1 MYDYLETSPGER
13 PTPNTAWQGYELN
26 ISSLESIFSDC
37 ADFERRDIYFG
48 LDKKAC
54 VNLCWIDGLTDG
66 GSISGDIIRPLTDLL
81 RSSRSDF
88 PGGCLGMVMHG
99 LAYSANAKRRGSI
112 GDVVSDLAHG
122 YCAVLIPGEGA
133 VCFEVKSQ
141 NARSIS
147 EPSLEKS
154 VKGGKDSFVE
164 TLRTN
169 TALVRRRIRD
179 PRLKSVK
186 TELGRKSHTQIEVMY
201 LDGVVDPELPMEVL
215 RRLGKIDIDSV
226 LATGIIEESLMDCP
240 RSPLPQLIHTE
251 RPDRFAMYM
260 ADGRVGILIDGIP
273 IALVVPASF
282 AEFMKV
288 TSDSSMHFTFSSM
301 LSVMRYLALIVS
313 VYVPA
318 VYVAVAM
325 YHQEMIPTRLLLSI
339 ISAKQD
345 VPFSTGLEVIGM
357 LVALELLQEAGLRLP
372 NPIGDTV
379 SIIGA
384 LIVGQSEVEA
394 KVASPIAIIVGHRV
408 LHTAK
413 SGSRRGGA
421 ADTLR
426 ASHRRGRGGAVRHWA
441 AVVPDAA
448 IHGRHGQL
456 RPQLH
461 LPRHRRAASRHT
473 ADAAAHSENR
483 RQIPRRRASP
493 ARQEETVLKRA
504 MIYLLCLAAL
514 PWLGGCNSI
523 YSNYREIE
531 NLLVVRSVGFDRED
545 GGTRFSLASSAN
557 DDGEPIRMTT
567 KGGSITDAMERI
579 RNYSSQ
585 EDIFYPHVEHI
596 LLGEDA
602 ARVSIE
608 DYLAFFCRSPEL
620 RIDIPLHIVRGG
632 TAAQAVLETGS
643 DSRCISE
650 ILQTEQERLSVSG
663 DSNIF
668 STSEIYVS
676 MVRSGAALV
685 CAVKC
690 APSAEAA
697 EDDAQILTV
706 IADGYAIIKDGRL
719 CGYIE
724 PELSPAVGMLT
735 GDMGISDL
743 IVDGPDG
750 DAVTLQLNHCRS
762 GITPR
767 WDGDM
772 LTGFDIDIE
781 VSASVN
787 ESGRPLPLSDP
798 EQERVLCEAL
808 NARVT
813 ELVNGVLRTSQEL
826 GADFLNLNYTA
837 ELDSPKKYAALGG
850 GFITLF
856 PKLEMNVSVSSRISH
871 TNNISNG

>member
-1 MYDYLETSPGER
+1 MYDFLETGPGER
-13 PTPNTAWQGYELN
+13 PAPDASWQGCELN

-88 PGGCLGMVMHG
+88 PGGCLGMIIHG
-99 LAYSANAKRRGSI
+99 LAYSANAKRRDSI
-112 GDVVSDLAHG
+112 GNVVSDLVHG

-141 NARSIS
+141 NVRSIS

-201 LDGVVDPELPMEVL
+201 LDGVVDPELPKEVM

-288 TSDSSMHFTFSSM
+288 TSDSSMHFAFSSM

-318 VYVAVAM
+318 IYVAVAM

-384 LIVGQSEVEA
+384 LIVGQSAVEA
-394 KVASPIAIIVGHRV
+394 KVASPIAIIVV
-408 LHTAK
+408 AVSAIACYTLP
-413 SGSRRGGA
+413 SQDLGA
-421 ADTLR
+421 AVRLIR
-426 ASHRRGRGGAVRHWA
+426 FALLIGAVA
-441 AVVPDAA
+441 AGLFGIGLLSCLMLLSMADMDSFGRNYTSPVTDGRPHGLMRTLLRIPKTTDKFRDAE
-448 IHGRHGQL
+448 L
-456 RPQLH
+456 RP
-461 LPRHRRAASRHT
+461 RDR
-473 ADAAAHSENR
+473 R
-483 RQIPRRRASP
+483 RQS
-493 ARQEETVLKRA
+493 
-504 MIYLLCLAAL
+504 
-514 PWLGGCNSI
+514 
-523 YSNYREIE
+523 
-531 NLLVVRSVGFDRED
+531 
-545 GGTRFSLASSAN
+545 
-557 DDGEPIRMTT
+557 
-567 KGGSITDAMERI
+567 
-579 RNYSSQ
+579 
-585 EDIFYPHVEHI
+585 
-596 LLGEDA
+596 
-602 ARVSIE
+602 
-608 DYLAFFCRSPEL
+608 
-620 RIDIPLHIVRGG
+620 
-632 TAAQAVLETGS
+632 
-643 DSRCISE
+643 
-650 ILQTEQERLSVSG
+650 
-663 DSNIF
+663 
-668 STSEIYVS
+668 
-676 MVRSGAALV
+676 
-685 CAVKC
+685 
-690 APSAEAA
+690 
-697 EDDAQILTV
+697 
-706 IADGYAIIKDGRL
+706 
-719 CGYIE
+719 
-724 PELSPAVGMLT
+724 
-735 GDMGISDL
+735 
-743 IVDGPDG
+743 
-750 DAVTLQLNHCRS
+750 
-762 GITPR
+762 
-767 WDGDM
+767 
-772 LTGFDIDIE
+772 
-781 VSASVN
+781 
-787 ESGRPLPLSDP
+787 
-798 EQERVLCEAL
+798 
-808 NARVT
+808 
-813 ELVNGVLRTSQEL
+813 
-826 GADFLNLNYTA
+826 
-837 ELDSPKKYAALGG
+837 
-850 GFITLF
+850 
-856 PKLEMNVSVSSRISH
+856 
-871 TNNISNG
+871 

>member
-1 MYDYLETSPGER
+1 MYDFLETGPGER
-13 PTPNTAWQGYELN
+13 PAPDASWQGCELN

-48 LDKKAC
+48 LDRKAC

-88 PGGCLGMVMHG
+88 PGGCLGMIIHG
-99 LAYSANAKRRGSI
+99 LAYSANAKRRDSI

-122 YCAVLIPGEGA
+122 YCVVLIPGEGA

-141 NARSIS
+141 NVRSIS

-201 LDGVVDPELPMEVL
+201 LDGVVDPELPKEVM

-288 TSDSSMHFTFSSM
+288 TSDSSMHFAFSSM

-318 VYVAVAM
+318 IYVAVAM

-384 LIVGQSEVEA
+384 LIVGQSAVEA
-394 KVASPIAIIVGHRV
+394 KVASPIAIIVV
-408 LHTAK
+408 AVSAIACYTLP
-413 SGSRRGGA
+413 SQDLGA
-421 ADTLR
+421 AVRLIR
-426 ASHRRGRGGAVRHWA
+426 FALLIGAVA
-441 AVVPDAA
+441 AGLFGIGLLSCLMLLSMADMDSFGRNYTSPVTDGRPHGLMRTLLRIPKTADKFRDAE
-448 IHGRHGQL
+448 L
-456 RPQLH
+456 RP
-461 LPRHRRAASRHT
+461 RDR
-473 ADAAAHSENR
+473 R
-483 RQIPRRRASP
+483 RQS
-493 ARQEETVLKRA
+493 
-504 MIYLLCLAAL
+504 
-514 PWLGGCNSI
+514 
-523 YSNYREIE
+523 
-531 NLLVVRSVGFDRED
+531 
-545 GGTRFSLASSAN
+545 
-557 DDGEPIRMTT
+557 
-567 KGGSITDAMERI
+567 
-579 RNYSSQ
+579 
-585 EDIFYPHVEHI
+585 
-596 LLGEDA
+596 
-602 ARVSIE
+602 
-608 DYLAFFCRSPEL
+608 
-620 RIDIPLHIVRGG
+620 
-632 TAAQAVLETGS
+632 
-643 DSRCISE
+643 
-650 ILQTEQERLSVSG
+650 
-663 DSNIF
+663 
-668 STSEIYVS
+668 
-676 MVRSGAALV
+676 
-685 CAVKC
+685 
-690 APSAEAA
+690 
-697 EDDAQILTV
+697 
-706 IADGYAIIKDGRL
+706 
-719 CGYIE
+719 
-724 PELSPAVGMLT
+724 
-735 GDMGISDL
+735 
-743 IVDGPDG
+743 
-750 DAVTLQLNHCRS
+750 
-762 GITPR
+762 
-767 WDGDM
+767 
-772 LTGFDIDIE
+772 
-781 VSASVN
+781 
-787 ESGRPLPLSDP
+787 
-798 EQERVLCEAL
+798 
-808 NARVT
+808 
-813 ELVNGVLRTSQEL
+813 
-826 GADFLNLNYTA
+826 
-837 ELDSPKKYAALGG
+837 
-850 GFITLF
+850 
-856 PKLEMNVSVSSRISH
+856 
-871 TNNISNG
+871 

>member
-88 PGGCLGMVMHG
+88 PDGCLGMVMHG
-99 LAYSANAKRRGSI
+99 LAYSANAKRRDSI
-112 GDVVSDLAHG
+112 GDVVSDLALG
-122 YCAVLIPGEGA
+122 YCAVLIPDEGA

-141 NARSIS
+141 NVRSIS

-215 RRLGKIDIDSV
+215 RRLNMIDIDSV

-318 VYVAVAM
+318 IYVAVAM

-345 VPFSTGLEVIGM
+345 VPFSTGIEVIGM

-384 LIVGQSEVEA
+384 LIVGQSAVEA
-394 KVASPIAIIVGHRV
+394 KVASPIAIIVV
-408 LHTAK
+408 AVSAIACYTLP
-413 SGSRRGGA
+413 SQDLGA
-421 ADTLR
+421 AVRLIR
-426 ASHRRGRGGAVRHWA
+426 FALLIGAVA
-441 AVVPDAA
+441 AGLFGIGLLSCLMLLSMADIDSFGRNYTSPVTDGRPHGILRTLLRIPKTADKFRDAE
-448 IHGRHGQL
+448 L
-456 RPQLH
+456 RP
-461 LPRHRRAASRHT
+461 RDR
-473 ADAAAHSENR
+473 R
-483 RQIPRRRASP
+483 RQS
-493 ARQEETVLKRA
+493 
-504 MIYLLCLAAL
+504 
-514 PWLGGCNSI
+514 
-523 YSNYREIE
+523 
-531 NLLVVRSVGFDRED
+531 
-545 GGTRFSLASSAN
+545 
-557 DDGEPIRMTT
+557 
-567 KGGSITDAMERI
+567 
-579 RNYSSQ
+579 
-585 EDIFYPHVEHI
+585 
-596 LLGEDA
+596 
-602 ARVSIE
+602 
-608 DYLAFFCRSPEL
+608 
-620 RIDIPLHIVRGG
+620 
-632 TAAQAVLETGS
+632 
-643 DSRCISE
+643 
-650 ILQTEQERLSVSG
+650 
-663 DSNIF
+663 
-668 STSEIYVS
+668 
-676 MVRSGAALV
+676 
-685 CAVKC
+685 
-690 APSAEAA
+690 
-697 EDDAQILTV
+697 
-706 IADGYAIIKDGRL
+706 
-719 CGYIE
+719 
-724 PELSPAVGMLT
+724 
-735 GDMGISDL
+735 
-743 IVDGPDG
+743 
-750 DAVTLQLNHCRS
+750 
-762 GITPR
+762 
-767 WDGDM
+767 
-772 LTGFDIDIE
+772 
-781 VSASVN
+781 
-787 ESGRPLPLSDP
+787 
-798 EQERVLCEAL
+798 
-808 NARVT
+808 
-813 ELVNGVLRTSQEL
+813 
-826 GADFLNLNYTA
+826 
-837 ELDSPKKYAALGG
+837 
-850 GFITLF
+850 
-856 PKLEMNVSVSSRISH
+856 
-871 TNNISNG
+871 